1 MDYLNSPG
9 HAKLQEQSIKI
20 AGDLG
25 IINVNASWSQDTIT
39 KDHILTVAAATGITQ
54 ILFNGKEIQ
63 DYDQGVG
70 VDSVDTKVKKAL
82 ENIADD

>member
-9 HAKLQEQSIKI
+9 HAKLKEQSIKI

-25 IINVNASWSQDTIT
+25 IIIVNASWSQDTIT
-39 KDHILTVAAATGITQ
+39 KDHILTVSAATGITK

-63 DYDQGVG
+63 SYDQGVG
-70 VDSVDTKVKKAL
+70 VESMDKKVKKAL
-82 ENIADD
+82 ENIVDD